1 MKFHTSRTLLQKLI
15 YWVDFVA
22 KYGGVKGF
30 FNNVNKL
37 LQDRCFGAS
46 LRTIG
51 LDVFLKKSVGANML
65 HLQKRLLVCG
75 SSIWVLNGWI
85 IHFEVGHHQ
94 VAEGGVHRELPD
106 TTTNL
111 TVIHNLVNKPSTKDK
126 I

>member
-1 MKFHTSRTLLQKLI
+1 MVKECSTKFVLSK
-15 YWVDFVA
+15 WVEQHA
-22 KYGGVKGF
+22 KVKIGGTPF
-30 FNNVNKL
+30 
-37 LQDRCFGAS
+37 
-46 LRTIG
+46 T
-51 LDVFLKKSVGANML
+51 KKFS
-65 HLQKRLLVCG
+65 VCG

-126 I
+126 ILEPSRTPKLVIRRVEIETLPC

>member
-1 MKFHTSRTLLQKLI
+1 MWQGQRLFEQ
-15 YWVDFVA
+15 Y
-22 KYGGVKGF
+22 
-30 FNNVNKL
+30 VNKL
-37 LQDRCFGAS
+37 LQYWCFGAS

-51 LDVFLKKSVGANML
+51 LDLFLKKSVGANML

>member
-1 MKFHTSRTLLQKLI
+1 MLFEQSYQTAARS
-15 YWVDFVA
+15 
-22 KYGGVKGF
+22 
-30 FNNVNKL
+30 
-37 LQDRCFGAS
+37 
-46 LRTIG
+46 
-51 LDVFLKKSVGANML
+51 VFLGIPKNNRLRCIFEKICRGQYVTLTKKF
-65 HLQKRLLVCG
+65 LVCG

-111 TVIHNLVNKPSTKDK
+111 TVIHNHVNKPSTKDK

>member
-1 MKFHTSRTLLQKLI
+1 MLQKVI
-15 YWVDFVA
+15 FWVDSVDNFDRGQYVTLA
-22 KYGGVKGF
+22 KKF
-30 FNNVNKL
+30 
-37 LQDRCFGAS
+37 
-46 LRTIG
+46 
-51 LDVFLKKSVGANML
+51 
-65 HLQKRLLVCG
+65 LVCG

-126 I
+126 ILEPSRTPQLVIRRVEIETLPC